1 LLQVLIPP
9 KGVEETAIGQVNGH
23 GIDSEITPPEVGLYG
38 QRMIKRDLKVTVA
51 YACRDFCA
59 WERHVNRRAVR
70 AMGQEFD
77 DAKRAP
83 SELYTSIR
91 P

>member
-1 LLQVLIPP
+1 M
-9 KGVEETAIGQVNGH
+9 AIGQVNGH
-23 GIDSEITPPEVGLYG
+23 GIDREIAPSEVCLDGE
-38 QRMIKRDLKVTVA
+38 RMVKGDRKVAVS
-51 YACRDFCA
+51 CPRRDFCA
-59 WERHVNRRAVR
+59 WKRHVNRRAVP

-83 SELYTSIR
+83 SELHAPVR